1 MEKLLVGIYMEHSKE
16 PWVCDLRGGCCA
28 IYQSKRA
35 GEKNGISK
43 DDDRNIAYSNKG
55 AFLSDDFEGVF
66 WRMNDQTQADFSR
79 IVKCVNAC
87 EGFDNPDYMRVKAEA
102 YDRIMSGGKKT
113 LKEWANLLGRPVAM
127 DFGGVVESYN
137 TIPMRCDSAGY
148 WYCDEYSENFEDEH
162 FIIPKEC
169 FDFTGSWQ
177 DSLTLPDGWEEKR

>member
-1 MEKLLVGIYMEHSKE
+1 MEKTELERKLECAEFYAKSLEHKIETLE
-16 PWVCDLRGGCCA
+16 P
-28 IYQSKRA
+28 
-35 GEKNGISK
+35 
-43 DDDRNIAYSNKG
+43 
-55 AFLSDDFEGVF
+55 
-66 WRMNDQTQADFSR
+66 
-79 IVKCVNAC
+79 
-87 EGFDNPDYMRVKAEA
+87 KAEA

-169 FDFTGSWQ
+169 FDYTGSWK
-177 DSLTLPDGWEEKR
+177 DSLTLPDGWEQ